1 MSCVVMEGRGPWVE
15 CGLKAVSLP
24 GRLSPESGPRGLS
37 STKLVNSERAAEGV
51 LRPAPI
57 LGAGAGA
64 GGAATGHAG
73 RRQQAAVVRDGPA
86 SGERRKQI

>member
-24 GRLSPESGPRGLS
+24 GRHSPESGPRSIS
-37 STKLVNSERAAEGV
+37 STNSERAAEGV

-73 RRQQAAVVRDGPA
+73 PRQQAAVVRDGPA